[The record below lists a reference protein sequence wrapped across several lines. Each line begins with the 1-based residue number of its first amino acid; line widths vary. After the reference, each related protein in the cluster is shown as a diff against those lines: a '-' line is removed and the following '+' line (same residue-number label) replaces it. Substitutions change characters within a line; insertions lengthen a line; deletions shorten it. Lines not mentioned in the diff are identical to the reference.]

1 LHTNTVVLMKK
12 SRATQAEPENVWPGP
27 ACFFYQSYACTRA
40 DDLQLSEQASMS
52 KFMST
57 YQNVL
62 RFKLT
67 AG

>member
-1 LHTNTVVLMKK
+1 MKK
-12 SRATQAEPENVWPGP
+12 SRATQAELENVWPGP

-62 RFKLT
+62 RF
-67 AG
+67 